1 MAKPPA
7 GSSLLFG
14 AAALLLSAVPA
25 FSTPRTIEYQ
35 GREYPVADQVEI
47 GGVWISILVNKE
59 TDEDH
64 LVFEGFTGQTEYVVV
79 TCGPDQHTTYFTS
92 TQSPIGYTASLIN
105 SYCGNS
111 YKP

>member
-1 MAKPPA
+1 MAQPPA
-7 GSSLLFG
+7 GSSLVF
-14 AAALLLSAVPA
+14 AALALLLSAVPA
-25 FSTPRTIEYQ
+25 FSTQRTVEYQ
-35 GREYPVADQVEI
+35 GREYPVADQVKV
-47 GGVWISILVNKE
+47 GGVWISILDNKE

-92 TQSPIGYTASLIN
+92 TLSPRGYIASLIN